1 MKRCVSFVIDVL
13 VRLAVDRNDPRVATL
28 RRTRNC
34 PDGQPLERVATDDQT
49 SRAEFETAGGRLRVK
64 GLPRDITRRKG
75 SEKRQDLVNSELDH
89 RVKNVLAR
97 VIAVVRHT
105 RRSSGTIDEFVNA
118 LDGRIQSIATAHAV
132 LSQGRWDGVSLADLI
147 RFQLAPYTT
156 NANTTISGPN
166 VTLTTAQTQAVAMV
180 IHELV
185 TNAAK
190 HGALSSP
197 DGRVSMS
204 WDRAGAD
211 AAPILTIT
219 WRELGGS
226 PITAPVQSG
235 YGLCLIRDLIPY
247 ELGGTVDL
255 TFPPSGACCKI
266 AIPLG

>member
-1 MKRCVSFVIDVL
+1 MKRCVLFVIDVL
-13 VRLAVDRNDPRVATL
+13 VRLAVDRNDPLVAAL
-28 RRTRNC
+28 RRTPNR
-34 PDGQPLERVATDDQT
+34 PDGQPLERVAADDQT
-49 SRAEFETAGGRLRVK
+49 SRAEFEAAGGLFRVK
-64 GLPRDITRRKG
+64 GLTRHITRPKR
-75 SEKRQDLVNSELDH
+75 SEKRQDLVISELNH

-97 VIAVVRHT
+97 VAAVVRHT
-105 RRSSGTIDEFVNA
+105 RRASGTIDEFVNA
-118 LDGRIQSIATAHAV
+118 LDGRIQSIATAHAL

-156 NANTTISGPN
+156 DANTTISGPN
-166 VTLTTAQTQAVAMV
+166 VTLSTAQTQAVAMV

-204 WDRAGAD
+204 WDRTDD

-226 PITAPVQSG
+226 LITAPVQSG
-235 YGLCLIRDLIPY
+235 YGLSLIRDLIPY

-255 TFPPSGACCKI
+255 TFPPTGACCKI
-266 AIPLG
+266 AIPLE